1 MPMSVGRGA
10 MANFQLAEQFF
21 LIGHDEFSGKPAVS
35 IELVE
40 CGLVGAMLGELIIEG
55 RLSIKDGRV
64 VVLDREPVDGGLGD
78 RLVNTVD
85 QQRNSHRVRTW
96 AEELGPDAYRIIAER
111 LVASGTLRQERGHK
125 LFGNSGDRYPAV
137 DLYDA
142 ARPRLLLNH
151 VIRNREEMDLDQAV
165 LAALLTAVGVEP
177 VLGLDMNRESLRTI
191 INSLLSA
198 MPSPL
203 QDLLSGIDET
213 VASISLTI
221 HR

>member
-1 MPMSVGRGA
+1 
-10 MANFQLAEQFF
+10 
-21 LIGHDEFSGKPAVS
+21 
-35 IELVE
+35 
-40 CGLVGAMLGELIIEG
+40 
-55 RLSIKDGRV
+55 V
-64 VVLDREPVDGGLGD
+64 VVRAASRSRCGTTTYFGSRAEASPASKMP
-78 RLVNTVD
+78 N
-85 QQRNSHRVRTW
+85 RV
-96 AEELGPDAYRIIAER
+96 IAER
-111 LVASGTLRQERGHK
+111 LVASGTLRRERGHK

-191 INSLLSA
+191 INSLLNA
-198 MPSPL
+198 MPSSL